1 MQCNVINIIYN
12 KIMTCF
18 LIAVVLILAIWQLFE
33 LLSVYIWHTPIIAW
47 NPFVS
52 AHRFLGHSV
61 MLWVTLY
68 MQWTSP
74 VRSSCLCYGRIVFI
88 SIILMCVVTGTG
100 YACFSAVNWQ
110 RTDTSV
116 YIHLPVCACHTN
128 IPMYMYMYRLMYL
141 WSYKYNYFI
150 LMLHWLFL
158 SFSTYL

>member
-1 MQCNVINIIYN
+1 
-12 KIMTCF
+12 MTCF

-33 LLSVYIWHTPIIAW
+33 LLSVFIWHTPIIAW

-52 AHRFLGHSV
+52 ALPFLGHSV
-61 MLWVTLY
+61 MLRVTLY

-74 VRSSCLCYGRIVFI
+74 VRSSCLCCRRIAFI
-88 SIILMCVVTGTG
+88 SIVRMCVVTGTG
-100 YACFSAVNWQ
+100 CACFSAVNWQ
-110 RTDTSV
+110 RTDSSGC
-116 YIHLPVCACHTN
+116 IHLPMWACHTN
-128 IPMYMYMYRLMYL
+128 IPMFRLMCL